1 MCWIL
6 YWVLGIEK
14 RLKPRPG
21 PSGALVVG
29 GERGEAKHGYGAWQA
44 GWWNVSWRRGGSKEG
59 GWALAVGTGHC
70 REVAVTACVLRAGAA
85 AHTHFTAEG
94 TGAWQSA
101 EPLS

>member
-6 YWVLGIEK
+6 YCVLGIEK

-29 GERGEAKHGYGAWQA
+29 GERGRLNTDTGPGRPGGGMCLGEEGA
-44 GWWNVSWRRGGSKEG
+44 VRRGDGHWLLEQ
-59 GWALAVGTGHC
+59 VPRGHC
-70 REVAVTACVLRAGAA
+70 DCLCVHCAGAT

-94 TGAWQSA
+94 TEARQSA